1 VNHKYKH
8 WTRVKFWSLADL
20 KCALFEYFSQLNIWL
35 NIKKISLYLG
45 KYLKKSTTNESSK
58 KKAHIISKD
67 YAKYNYLTKRY
78 FINKRLW
85 EKFEKLFVDM
95 GRTKNFFTVLTVC
108 RVTKRQL
115 ILLSSSTPIR
125 KDILKTYK
133 LLKLVRLTSLVSVVK
148 SCGLPEDNYLKI

>member
-1 VNHKYKH
+1 
-8 WTRVKFWSLADL
+8 
-20 KCALFEYFSQLNIWL
+20 
-35 NIKKISLYLG
+35 
-45 KYLKKSTTNESSK
+45 
-58 KKAHIISKD
+58 
-67 YAKYNYLTKRY
+67 
-78 FINKRLW
+78 
-85 EKFEKLFVDM
+85 M